1 MDLLVRICSGNYNKL
16 ILSKGTAKTEATS
29 MNEEI
34 LVVDDEPSIVT
45 LLTYNLEEAGFHVA
59 SVTSGTQALTWLDNN
74 QSDLIVMDLM
84 LPGIDGLET
93 IRRIR
98 KKQEDTPIII
108 LTAKNNELD
117 KIVGFEIGA
126 DDYLTKPFSPR
137 ELVARI
143 KAILR
148 RTERGKQ
155 MQATIKTGHALR
167 RVGNLVLDEDRYE
180 VLKNQKK
187 VALTPNEYKLLVYL
201 WDHADHVLNR
211 DRILNAVWGYD
222 YAGQTRMVDIHIS
235 HLRDKIEDDPKNAR
249 LILTVRGF
257 GYEFNTKENAE

>member
-1 MDLLVRICSGNYNKL
+1 METTTGKSKVMSGKQVEAGLMNKKIL
-16 ILSKGTAKTEATS
+16 I
-29 MNEEI
+29 
-34 LVVDDEPSIVT
+34 VDDESSIVT
-45 LLTYNLEEAGFHVA
+45 LLTYNLNEAGFQVE
-59 SVTSGTQALTWLDNN
+59 SVGSGLQALAWLRTK
-74 QSDLIVMDLM
+74 QADLIVMDLM
-84 LPGIDGLET
+84 LPGIDGLEA

-98 KKQEDTPIII
+98 GTQEETPIII

-117 KIVGFEIGA
+117 KIIGFEIGA

-148 RTERGKQ
+148 RTENGQKKVAPIETSQEIRY
-155 MQATIKTGHALR
+155 L
-167 RVGNLVLDEDRYE
+167 GNLSLNLDRYE
-180 VLKNQKK
+180 VQKNHQK

-201 WDHADHVLNR
+201 WDHADRVLSR
-211 DRILNAVWGYD
+211 ERILNAVWGYD

-235 HLRDKIEDDPKNAR
+235 HLRDKIEDDPKNAK

-257 GYEFNTKENAE
+257 GYEFNTKKTAE

>member
-1 MDLLVRICSGNYNKL
+1 
-16 ILSKGTAKTEATS
+16 
-29 MNEEI
+29 MNERI
-34 LVVDDEPSIVT
+34 LIVDDEPSIVT
-45 LLTYNLEEAGFHVA
+45 LLTYNLNEAGYQVA
-59 SVTSGTQALTWLDNN
+59 SVGSGADALTWLQHNSAN
-74 QSDLIVMDLM
+74 LVVMDLM
-84 LPGIDGLET
+84 LPGMDGLET
-93 IRRIR
+93 IRHIR
-98 KKQEDTPIII
+98 KQFNDIAIII

-137 ELVARI
+137 ELVARV

-148 RTERGKQ
+148 RTEKASRAEPVIQ
-155 MQATIKTGHALR
+155 TGRALR
-167 RVGNLVLDEDRYE
+167 QVGDLVLDVDRYE
-180 VLKNQKK
+180 VLKNNKK

-201 WDHADHVLNR
+201 WDHANHVLNR
-211 DRILNAVWGYD
+211 ERILNAVWGYD

-235 HLRDKIEDDPKNAR
+235 HLRDKIEDDPKNAK